1 MAQNVLT
8 DRGYNRPTLAQLVQ
22 RIGDRLEAA
31 VGPIKRDA
39 DSATGQF
46 IGAVAEEVAIAY
58 ETSEAVWMSRF
69 VEFASG
75 MALDAIGEWMG
86 GILRRGRTQT
96 QVNAV
101 VYGDEGILLPAG
113 TLASY
118 GNNSFTLES
127 DTTITRGNMVDGSFT
142 VDSINA
148 TVFTVRANG
157 VDYTYTR
164 KTDDTAT
171 QIAAGLAASINNGE
185 SYQASSNGSTVSL
198 RSSSTVQGFSVSL
211 SASLSWSRIG
221 SPAVFRAVDFG
232 PIAVP
237 VGALNNPVSAVSG
250 WTGVNNLV
258 IGSAG
263 NDRESDNDYRQRL
276 LNSLGNTDGRAT
288 VDSIKAALLNDVE
301 GVTLVEVLENDTL
314 IDTVNIAA
322 KGILCI
328 VDGGLEQEIAQKIW
342 DYKGGGIST
351 SGELLITAQDSSG
364 RPQGVRFSRSG
375 RVQVWIRV
383 NVDRL
388 NSEEVLPVDV
398 VSRIQQGVADYF
410 ATLGLGDD
418 VILQR
423 IEGYIY
429 ARTTGIS
436 KMTIT
441 ASVNGSTYNSNDI
454 AVGSTA
460 SAALQEVGVTGV

>member
-8 DRGYNRPTLAQLVQ
+8 DRGYNRPTMAQLVQ
-22 RIGDRLEAA
+22 RIGDRLEVA
-31 VGPIKRDA
+31 VGPINRRA
-39 DSATGQF
+39 DSNTGQF
-46 IGAVAEEVAIAY
+46 IGAVAEEIAIAY
-58 ETSEAVWMSRF
+58 ETSEAVWTSRF
-69 VEFASG
+69 VELASG
-75 MALDAIGEWMG
+75 MALDAVGEWMG
-86 GILRRGRTQT
+86 GITRRGRTQT

-101 VYGDEGILLPAG
+101 VYGDEGIPLLAG

-118 GNNSFTLES
+118 GNNSFTLEA
-127 DTTITRGNMVDGSFT
+127 DTTITRGNLVDGAFT
-142 VDSINA
+142 VDNPTPA
-148 TVFTVRANG
+148 VFTVRANG

-164 KTDDTAT
+164 KSDDNAT
-171 QIAAGLAASINNGE
+171 QIAAGIASALNKSE
-185 SYQASSNGSTVSL
+185 YYTASSNGATVSI
-198 RSSSTVQGFSVSL
+198 RAASTVQGYSVSL
-211 SASLSWSRIG
+211 SSSLSWSRIG

-250 WTGVNNLV
+250 WTGINNLV

-263 NDRESDNDYRQRL
+263 NERESDDDYRQRL
-276 LNSLGNTDGRAT
+276 INSLGNTDGRAT

-301 GVTLVEVLENDTL
+301 GVTLVEVLENDTM
-314 IDTVNIAA
+314 IDTANIAA

-351 SGELLITAQDSSG
+351 SGDLLITVRASSG

-383 NVDRL
+383 NIDRL
-388 NSEEVLPVDV
+388 NTEEVLPVDV
-398 VSRIQQGVADYF
+398 ISRIQQGVVDYF
-410 ATLGLGDD
+410 STLGLGDD

-429 ARTTGIS
+429 ARTTGIA

-441 ASVNGSTYNSNDI
+441 SSTNGTSYAANDI

-460 SAALQEVGVTGV
+460 SAALQETEVTGV